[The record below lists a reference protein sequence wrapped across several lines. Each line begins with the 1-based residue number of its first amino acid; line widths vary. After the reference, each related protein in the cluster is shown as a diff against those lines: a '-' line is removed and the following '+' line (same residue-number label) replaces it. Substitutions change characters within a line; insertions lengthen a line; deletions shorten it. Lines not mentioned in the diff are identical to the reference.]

1 MGMIRVLD
9 LVDRCYNGEDGQ
21 VIHDA
26 IVSKLK
32 SDEQLVVSLE
42 GVDSVPSSF
51 VNVAF
56 ISLLD
61 MWNFDEIKR
70 RLRFVNTNSQIND
83 MIRSRFSFEAKR
95 RSLEP
100 RAH

>member
-9 LVDRCYNGEDGQ
+9 FVDRCYNGEDGQ
-21 VIHDA
+21 VIHDI
-26 IVSKLK
+26 IVSRLPT
-32 SDEQLVVSLE
+32 EVELFVSLE

-61 MWNFDEIKR
+61 FLSFNEIKR
-70 RLRFVNTNSQIND
+70 RLRFVNTNSQINE
-83 MIRSRFSFEAKR
+83 MIKSRFAFEAKR
-95 RSLEP
+95 RA
-100 RAH
+100 AH

>member
-1 MGMIRVLD
+1 MGMIKVLD

-21 VIHDA
+21 VVHDA
-26 IVSKLK
+26 IVTNLQR
-32 SDEQLVVSLE
+32 DDHLVVSME

-61 MWNFDEIKR
+61 LWNFDEIKR
-70 RLRFVNTNSQIND
+70 KLRFINTNSQIND

-95 RSLEP
+95 RSH
-100 RAH
+100 A

>member
-9 LVDRCYNGEDGQ
+9 FVDRCYNSEDGQ
-21 VIHDA
+21 IIHDVIA
-26 IVSKLK
+26 SNLEA
-32 SDEQLVVSLE
+32 SGDLVVSLE

-61 MWNFDEIKR
+61 RWNFDEIKR
-70 RLRFVNTNSQIND
+70 RVRFANTTSQINE
-83 MIRSRFSFEAKR
+83 MIRSRFSFEVKR
-95 RSLEP
+95 RA
-100 RAH
+100 AH